1 VDGEII
7 IERITAKKVFKNS
20 KIGIKITTLTPV
32 GIGYH
37 IIPVKNP
44 DYVISDIEN
53 IIAPELVGHPVSDQ
67 DLIDSIICSTP
78 IEDTVT
84 TMGVSL
90 SVSQAAANALEIPL
104 FKYIGGA
111 LSTQLPSVACP
122 LLSDG
127 EGDLIVI
134 PITESI
140 EEMVYLYR
148 KLLENLSITYKDTVV
163 DIEGRYRCKNIFQ
176 ELDRFKGIVSEVSEE
191 EDIKI
196 LVGASLRENIDDNEI
211 FEKISD
217 LDYLESP
224 KTVEFDGIL
233 TTEDIDDVADFS
245 KVEPYTVST
254 LSELYYYIEY
264 ILERGLNP
272 LIAGNNPTFSH
283 IAVGLKTPL
292 IRCSINSNILNELWD
307 IERILNNPYINKLL

>member
-1 VDGEII
+1 MDGEIV

-20 KIGIKITTLTPV
+20 KVGIKITTLTSA

-37 IIPVKNP
+37 ILPVENP
-44 DYVISDIEN
+44 DYAISDIEN

-67 DLIDSIICSTP
+67 DLIDSIICSTQ
-78 IEDTVT
+78 IEDTAT

-90 SVSQAAANALEIPL
+90 SVSQAAANALEMPL

-111 LSTQLPSVACP
+111 LSTQLPSVVCP

-127 EGDLIVI
+127 ERDLLII

-140 EEMVYLYR
+140 EEMVYIYK
-148 KLLENLSITYKDTVV
+148 KLLESLSTIYKDV
-163 DIEGRYRCKNIFQ
+163 DIEGRYRCKDIFQ
-176 ELDRFKGIVSEVSEE
+176 ELDRFKEIVSEVSEE
-191 EDIKI
+191 EDVKI
-196 LVGASLRENIDDNEI
+196 LIGASIKEDVDP
-211 FEKISD
+211 EKISD

-233 TTEDIDDVADFS
+233 TTEDIDESADFS
-245 KVEPYTVST
+245 KVEPYAVST
-254 LSELYYYIEY
+254 LSELYYYTEY

-272 LIAGNNPTFSH
+272 LIVGNNPIFSH
-283 IAVGLKTPL
+283 IAVGLRIPL
-292 IRCSINSNILNELWD
+292 IRCSINSDVLNELWD
-307 IERILNNPYINKLL
+307 IERILNNRSGYPLLLKIS

>member
-1 VDGEII
+1 MDGEIL

-37 IIPVKNP
+37 ILPVENP

-53 IIAPELVGHPVSDQ
+53 IIAPELVGYPVSDQ
-67 DLIDSIICSTP
+67 DLVDSIICSTP
-78 IEDTVT
+78 IEDTAT

-90 SVSQAAANALEIPL
+90 SVSQAAANALELPL

-111 LSTQLPSVACP
+111 LSTQLPTVGCP

-127 EGDLIVI
+127 ERDLIVI
-134 PITESI
+134 PMTESI
-140 EEMVYLYR
+140 EEMVYIYR
-148 KLLENLSITYKDTVV
+148 KILEHLSFTYKNTVV
-163 DIEGRYRCKNIFQ
+163 DIEGRYRCKNIF
-176 ELDRFKGIVSEVSEE
+176 EEVDRFKEIVSEVSEE
-191 EDIKI
+191 EDVKI
-196 LVGASLRENIDDNEI
+196 LVGASLKEGVEDDKI
-211 FEKISD
+211 YEKISD

-233 TTEDIDDVADFS
+233 TTEDIDEVADFS

-272 LIAGNNPTFSH
+272 LITGNNPTFSH
-283 IAVGLKTPL
+283 IAVGLRIPL
-292 IRCSINSNILNELWD
+292 IRCNINSNILNELWD
-307 IERILNNPYINKLL
+307 IERILNNPYINKF

>member
-1 VDGEII
+1 MDGEIL
-7 IERITAKKVFKNS
+7 IERISAKKVFKNA
-20 KIGIKITTLTPV
+20 KIGIKITTLTSG

-37 IIPVKNP
+37 TLPVENP

-53 IIAPELVGHPVSDQ
+53 IIAPELVGHPVTDQ
-67 DLIDSIICSTP
+67 DLVDSIICSTP
-78 IEDTVT
+78 IEDPTT

-104 FKYIGGA
+104 FRYIGGA

-127 EGDLIVI
+127 ERDLLVI

-140 EEMVYLYR
+140 EEMIYIYR
-148 KLLENLSITYKDTVV
+148 KILEQLSQRYRDV
-163 DIEGRYRCKNIFQ
+163 DIEGRYRCKDIFQ
-176 ELDRFKGIVSEVSEE
+176 ELERFRDIVSEISEE
-191 EDIKI
+191 EDVKI
-196 LVGASLRENIDDNEI
+196 LVGASVREDIEH
-211 FEKISD
+211 EKISN

-224 KTVEFDGIL
+224 KTVEFDGFL
-233 TTEDIDDVADFS
+233 TTEDIDEMADFS

-254 LSELYYYIEY
+254 LSELFYYTEY
-264 ILERGLNP
+264 ILDRGLNP
-272 LIAGNNPTFSH
+272 LIVGNNPTFSH
-283 IAVGLKTPL
+283 IAVGLRVPL
-292 IRCSINSNILNELWD
+292 IRCSINSDILNELWD

>member
-1 VDGEII
+1 ML

-37 IIPVKNP
+37 ILPVENP

-53 IIAPELVGHPVSDQ
+53 IIAPELIGHPVSDQ
-67 DLIDSIICSTP
+67 DLVDSIICSTP
-78 IEDTVT
+78 IEDTIT

-127 EGDLIVI
+127 ERDLIVI

-140 EEMVYLYR
+140 EEMIYIYR
-148 KLLENLSITYKDTVV
+148 KILERLSHSYRDRVV
-163 DIEGRYRCKNIFQ
+163 DIEGRYRCRDVFQ
-176 ELDRFKGIVSEVSEE
+176 ELDRFKEIISDISEE
-191 EDIKI
+191 EDVKI
-196 LVGASLRENIDDNEI
+196 LVGASVKEDIGH
-211 FEKISD
+211 EKISN

-224 KTVEFDGIL
+224 KTVEFDGFL
-233 TTEDIDDVADFS
+233 TTEDIDEMADFS

-254 LSELYYYIEY
+254 LSELYYYTEY

-272 LIAGNNPTFSH
+272 LIVGDNPTFSH
-283 IAVGLKTPL
+283 IAVGLRIPL

>member
-1 VDGEII
+1 VEIT

-20 KIGIKITTLTPV
+20 KVGIKITTLTPV

-37 IIPVKNP
+37 ILPIENP
-44 DYVISDIEN
+44 DYAISDIEN

-67 DLIDSIICSTP
+67 DLIDSIICSTQ
-78 IEDTVT
+78 IEDTAT

-90 SVSQAAANALEIPL
+90 SVSQAAANALEMPL

-111 LSTQLPSVACP
+111 LSTQLPSVVCP

-127 EGDLIVI
+127 ERDLLVV
-134 PITESI
+134 PMTESI
-140 EEMVYLYR
+140 EEMVYIYR
-148 KLLENLSITYKDTVV
+148 KILEHLSFTYKNTVV
-163 DIEGRYRCKNIFQ
+163 DIEGRYRCKNIF
-176 ELDRFKGIVSEVSEE
+176 EEVDRFKEIVSEVSEE
-191 EDIKI
+191 EDVKI
-196 LVGASLRENIDDNEI
+196 LVGASLKEGVEDDKI
-211 FEKISD
+211 YEKISD

>member
-1 VDGEII
+1 VDGEIL

-37 IIPVKNP
+37 ILPVENP

-53 IIAPELVGHPVSDQ
+53 IIAPELVGYPVSDQ
-67 DLIDSIICSTP
+67 DLVDSIICSTP
-78 IEDTVT
+78 IEDTAT

-90 SVSQAAANALEIPL
+90 SVSQAAANALELPL

-111 LSTQLPSVACP
+111 LSTQLPTVGCP

-127 EGDLIVI
+127 ERDLIVI
-134 PITESI
+134 PMTESI
-140 EEMVYLYR
+140 EEMVYIYR
-148 KLLENLSITYKDTVV
+148 KILEHLSFTYKNTVV
-163 DIEGRYRCKNIFQ
+163 DIEGRYRCKNIF
-176 ELDRFKGIVSEVSEE
+176 EEVDRFKEIVSEVSEE
-191 EDIKI
+191 EDVKI
-196 LVGASLRENIDDNEI
+196 LVGASLKEGVEDDKI
-211 FEKISD
+211 YEKISD

-233 TTEDIDDVADFS
+233 TTEDIDEVADFS

-272 LIAGNNPTFSH
+272 LITGNNPTFSH
-283 IAVGLKTPL
+283 IAVGLRIPL
-292 IRCSINSNILNELWD
+292 IRCNINSNILNELWD
-307 IERILNNPYINKLL
+307 IERILNNPYINKF